1 MNESESSRLSWR
13 LKLFYGAGD
22 TGFSITYTTLDFLF
36 AKFLLDVVGLPPA
49 LAAASIFAGRTWDW
63 INDPLVGFISDRTRT
78 RWGRRRPFLLF
89 GAIPFALT
97 FVLMWWIPP
106 LPGVTALALYYSLA
120 YFLFDAMATL
130 VSVPYYALTP
140 ELTPDYDERTSL
152 NMYRMIFSIL
162 AGMIAYLAPD
172 LIRLFGEPR
181 TGHVAV
187 AAMFGV
193 VAAIPLFGVYLTAE
207 EKTEYQREA
216 PRSDFGD
223 LVNSLI
229 GWIRGHRLLSG
240 ITALPV
246 VVWFIIWWG
255 NEMMLFMGV
264 LIFATGIII
273 RVFNH
278 NCPFLFAMG
287 IFLFTWT
294 AVAVIVS
301 ILPFFVEY
309 WLGIPDQLT
318 QIMAVV
324 FISALLWL
332 PFWNWFAQRF
342 SKRSAYVVGML
353 FWGAVQLV
361 LISLRPGTPLP
372 LVLGLA
378 ALAGVGV
385 STAHIIP
392 YSIIP
397 DALEWDE
404 LRTGTR
410 REGTYYSLVTLMNK
424 VASSVAV
431 PMALLLL
438 DWAGYVPNVPQPAR
452 SLWAIRGLVGP
463 IPAVLLLAGIV
474 FAAMYPLS
482 REQHAR
488 IRRLLERKRLL
499 VERKPATSWAAK
511 ETDGVRPQQTRI

>member
-1 MNESESSRLSWR
+1 MNEPETSRLSRR

-63 INDPLVGFISDRTRT
+63 INDPLVGFVSDRTQT

-89 GAIPFALT
+89 GAVPFALA

-106 LPGVTALALYYSLA
+106 LPSVTALAVYYSLA

-152 NMYRMIFSIL
+152 NMYRMVFSIL

-172 LIRLFGEPR
+172 LISLFGEPR
-181 TGHVAV
+181 AGHVAV
-187 AAMFGV
+187 AAMFSV
-193 VAAIPLFGVYLTAE
+193 IAVIPLFGVYLTAK
-207 EKTEYQREA
+207 EKPEYQREA

-223 LVNSLI
+223 LVNSLMT
-229 GWIRGHRLLSG
+229 WIRSHKLLSG
-240 ITALPV
+240 IMGLLIGSWLV
-246 VVWFIIWWG
+246 LWSR
-255 NEMMLFMGV
+255 NEMMIFMGV
-264 LIFATGIII
+264 LVFATAIIV
-273 RVFNH
+273 RVFNY
-278 NCPFLFAMG
+278 NRPFLFAMG

-294 AVAVIVS
+294 TVAVIVS

-318 QIMAVV
+318 EVMAVV
-324 FISALLWL
+324 FVSALVWL

-372 LVLGLA
+372 VVLVLA
-378 ALAGVGV
+378 AMAGIGV

-392 YSIIP
+392 FSIIP

-404 LRTGTR
+404 LRTGAR

-438 DWAGYVPNVPQPAR
+438 DWAGYVPNVPQTAR

-463 IPAVLLLAGIV
+463 IPAVLLMAGIV
-474 FAAMYPLS
+474 FAAFYPLS

-488 IRRLLERKRLL
+488 IRRLLEKKRLRARAHPIGRRL
-499 VERKPATSWAAK
+499 LC
-511 ETDGVRPQQTRI
+511 